1 MSHLQLAVYQ
11 LVHDRSLLAEAIENS
26 QLLLQRFGLAPAEA
40 QAVLSVLGDSEQ
52 RSRLLSTESVHK
64 IVDDLLDGA
73 VWVPPFP

>member
-11 LVHDRSLLAEAIENS
+11 LVNDRSLLAEAIENS

-52 RSRLLSTESVHK
+52 RRRLLSMESVHN
-64 IVDDLLDGA
+64 IVDDLLDVGI
-73 VWVPPFP
+73 WVPPAP